1 MNEQQQTRK
10 AMRQLKRDRKAL
22 QYAKISRNG
31 GGARECAR
39 RELGGFFNLPQNRQK
54 PLVSD
59 ALPGAAE
66 PNA

>member
-22 QYAKISRNG
+22 QYAKTARSG

-54 PLVSD
+54 PLVQD
-59 ALPGAAE
+59 ELPGKAE
-66 PNA
+66 RNA